1 MYYFIMLDKKNM
13 LDRRLGIPGS
23 QFEKICHKWLQHC
36 GAVNFNNNN
45 NRVVR
50 QFWKY
55 LLRSEVRARALW
67 CDRDHITMT
76 MAMLIHGLFHNTTGG
91 TLLPLI
97 LTVGEFGPADC
108 FLHPLQFWHRLSAS
122 EMKEQRESSSK
133 RSESSK
139 ENLSPSSHSANISSI
154 TLAGGEGEKAEA
166 LDFVAAQLSSADTQ
180 SAGWVHGRR
189 RRRALPLGQLVAWGR
204 GD

>member
-1 MYYFIMLDKKNM
+1 
-13 LDRRLGIPGS
+13 
-23 QFEKICHKWLQHC
+23 
-36 GAVNFNNNN
+36 
-45 NRVVR
+45 
-50 QFWKY
+50 
-55 LLRSEVRARALW
+55 
-67 CDRDHITMT
+67 MT
-76 MAMLIHGLFHNTTGG
+76 MAMLIHGLFHKTTGG

-154 TLAGGEGEKAEA
+154 TLAGGEGENAEA
-166 LDFVAAQLSSADTQ
+166 LDLVAAQLSSA
-180 SAGWVHGRR
+180 
-189 RRRALPLGQLVAWGR
+189 QLTHRVQAECMGEEEEEEEEEHFHWGNL
-204 GD
+204 